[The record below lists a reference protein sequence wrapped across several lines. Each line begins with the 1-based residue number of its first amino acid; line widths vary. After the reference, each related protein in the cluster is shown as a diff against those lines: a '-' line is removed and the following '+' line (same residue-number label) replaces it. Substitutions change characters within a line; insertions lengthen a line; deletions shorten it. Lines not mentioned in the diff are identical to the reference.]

1 MDLPIWERK
10 VVEGIL
16 SDVREELLWPSLLDT
31 VGLCLQR
38 PLGKHLLVGSPGQLK
53 TNVFCNT

>member
-16 SDVREELLWPSLLDT
+16 RDVREELLWSSLLDR
-31 VGLCLQR
+31 V
-38 PLGKHLLVGSPGQLK
+38 LVSAETIG
-53 TNVFCNT
+53 